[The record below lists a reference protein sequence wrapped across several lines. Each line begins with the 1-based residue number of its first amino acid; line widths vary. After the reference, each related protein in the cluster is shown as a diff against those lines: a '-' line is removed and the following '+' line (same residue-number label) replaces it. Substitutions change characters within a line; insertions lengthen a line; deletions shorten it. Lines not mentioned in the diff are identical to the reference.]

1 MNDIEA
7 IAVLQNRLETMD
19 RTLFM
24 GLKCLTTMVEDIE
37 IATDDRVS
45 HEERAIAR
53 HRVREV
59 VKSLKSMFG

>member
-1 MNDIEA
+1 L
-7 IAVLQNRLETMD
+7 AVLTHRMETMD

-24 GLKCLTTMVEDIE
+24 GLKCLTTMVEDLE
-37 IATDDRVS
+37 LATDDRVPP
-45 HEERAIAR
+45 EERAIAR